1 MNFVK
6 ILQNLRFYFCEIWR
20 NNFEFCEIQNNFVKI
35 SCFAKFVKC
44 CFAATL
50 LFMLKKAIFFIPP
63 YSIQSHGDN
72 QRILCLNNFK
82 KTFSLKD
89 PLVQS
94 LLRISVTLLLKTTGA
109 DKRKARPS
117 WTMITVFWR
126 RSGQAGWPAAG
137 LYVWACSSC
146 WPPPEIILFKVFEK
160 RQVDQPLVSM
170 CLGLL
175 ELLATSWNNII

>member
-1 MNFVK
+1 M
-6 ILQNLRFYFCEIWR
+6 
-20 NNFEFCEIQNNFVKI
+20 
-35 SCFAKFVKC
+35 
-44 CFAATL
+44 
-50 LFMLKKAIFFIPP
+50 LFRSHPTIYAQKSYFFIPP
-63 YSIQSHGDN
+63 YSIQYHGDN

-160 RQVDQPLVSM
+160 RRVDQPLVFYVSGHTHVW
-170 CLGLL
+170 GLSPWEQSQNVRGDAGFKIL
-175 ELLATSWNNII
+175 TRINDKCSQKYTLIIVTPDCISQLRW